1 MVRTWSP
8 LISTWHTQRILRLGA
23 PHWVNVLADF
33 AKGLTGRDGCHREKV
48 NMRRH
53 ECDFSL
59 SLSCSFLCEA
69 NLRTWMHTRMH
80 TYVHACPLCISLD
93 FYAMMTLDP
102 PPANCSSTPGI
113 FQGLGTL
120 AVGWERPGDQR
131 WCFCDDHLPCGS
143 ACTKLPR
150 MSKVEDDLFPVA
162 SQVDIVKIFA
172 ASRWGTVNLI

>member
-59 SLSCSFLCEA
+59 SLSLVLSCVRQICAHECIPGCIHTCMHAHCVSPWIFMPWWLWIRPQQTVHPHPASFKDLERLLLAENVQVTNGGVSVMITFPAARPVPSCHGC
-69 NLRTWMHTRMH
+69 LR
-80 TYVHACPLCISLD
+80 
-93 FYAMMTLDP
+93 
-102 PPANCSSTPGI
+102 
-113 FQGLGTL
+113 
-120 AVGWERPGDQR
+120 
-131 WCFCDDHLPCGS
+131 
-143 ACTKLPR
+143 
-150 MSKVEDDLFPVA
+150 
-162 SQVDIVKIFA
+162 
-172 ASRWGTVNLI
+172 